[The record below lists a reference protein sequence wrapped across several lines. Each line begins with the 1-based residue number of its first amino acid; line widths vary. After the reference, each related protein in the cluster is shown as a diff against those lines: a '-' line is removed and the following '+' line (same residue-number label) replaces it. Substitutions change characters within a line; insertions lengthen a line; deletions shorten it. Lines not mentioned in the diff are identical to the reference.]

1 MRTAVGQPA
10 LSAGAGRLGSAL
22 KLKAQAKSAG
32 RFTSFVGFRFGAPWA
47 EILGLELRV
56 ETVVGWET
64 VICRQAKT
72 LLCKILPCKLS
83 RAHMDN
89 SSSICSFQ
97 GYLISKYW
105 LRHSRSR
112 NVA

>member
-64 VICRQAKT
+64 VICRQAK
-72 LLCKILPCKLS
+72 LCCAKYYLVNSLVPIWTTVAVSALS
-83 RAHMDN
+83 R
-89 SSSICSFQ
+89 
-97 GYLISKYW
+97 
-105 LRHSRSR
+105 
-112 NVA
+112 VT